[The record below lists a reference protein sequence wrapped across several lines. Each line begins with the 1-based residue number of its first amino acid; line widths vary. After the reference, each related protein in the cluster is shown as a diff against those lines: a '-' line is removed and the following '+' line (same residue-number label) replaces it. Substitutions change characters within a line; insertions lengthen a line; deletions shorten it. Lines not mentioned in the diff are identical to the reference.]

1 MRAVLVA
8 VAAGHRGAGRGDKL
22 GLPLV
27 PALLVSRASSAG

>member
-1 MRAVLVA
+1 MCAVYVA

-27 PALLVSRASSAG
+27 PALLVPRASSTG